1 VTSSRPCGCRHRGH
15 NTERVSWSR
24 SPGAKRYVVRATLR
38 DGRRQ
43 EIPVK
48 SSRRFAVLRHV
59 PGPDAGTIRVYAI
72 GPDGL
77 ISRPGV
83 AKLKAVHA
91 RRHRAASKKKRR
103 GVRVALTHP
112 RD

>member
-1 VTSSRPCGCRHRGH
+1 M
-15 NTERVSWSR
+15 
-24 SPGAKRYVVRATLR
+24 
-38 DGRRQ
+38 
-43 EIPVK
+43 
-48 SSRRFAVLRHV
+48 
-59 PGPDAGTIRVYAI
+59 YAI